1 MMKNIKELCLSIQQ
15 VQELQALGLILNNIK
30 TAMVFCDFN
39 DQIHEYELMNNSNI
53 VELGAIDIIPTLSI
67 EEMLEMIPRRITYNQ
82 KEYTMAIYPCA
93 IGYLVCYEF
102 YDYDGEREDKIDI
115 HGHSF
120 IDTLFNTFKFLL
132 KEKLI

>member
-39 DQIHEYELMNNSNI
+39 DQVHDYELMDNSDN
-53 VELGAIDIIPTLSI
+53 VELGTFNMIPTLSI
-67 EEMLEMIPRRITYNQ
+67 NEMLELIPRRIKYNQ

-120 IDTLFNTFKFLL
+120 KDTLFNTFKFLL

>member
-1 MMKNIKELCLSIQQ
+1 MMKNIKQLCLSIQQ

-39 DQIHEYELMNNSNI
+39 DQVHDYELMDNSDN
-53 VELGAIDIIPTLSI
+53 VELGTFNMIPTLSI
-67 EEMLEMIPRRITYNQ
+67 NEMLELIPRRIKYNQ